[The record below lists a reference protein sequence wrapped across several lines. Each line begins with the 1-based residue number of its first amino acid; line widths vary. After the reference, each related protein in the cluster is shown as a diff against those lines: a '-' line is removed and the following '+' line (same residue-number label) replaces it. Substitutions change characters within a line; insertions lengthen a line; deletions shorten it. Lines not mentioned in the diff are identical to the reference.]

1 MPGYG
6 YLVDGSVKSQISALR
21 FILHH
26 CGVSSIRLIPRD
38 SQALIAGFLR
48 NRLKCGFLRVNYRL
62 LITRPRGPMRPSPR
76 NGLPYGFAMTKQPTL
91 HDVYRAHARIKPLI
105 VETPLLASAELAEK
119 TGAQAIHLKL
129 ECLQNTGA
137 FKVRG
142 AANKILSLS
151 DEEKQKGVITFSTG
165 NHGKAVAYV
174 AGRTGVRAVVCLS
187 EHVAPY
193 RAEMIRKLGA
203 EISIKGDSQ
212 DEAEKNYRQL
222 AASRQL
228 VPVVPFDDP
237 MVIAGQGTI
246 ALDMLAALPDTDVLL
261 VQLSGGGL
269 LAGIALAAKSIN
281 PDIHVVGIS
290 LQRSPAMLESLKAGI
305 PVQVEEKDSIADS
318 LLGGIGTDNR
328 YTLPLVE
335 KYTDEHVL
343 VSEDAVKAG
352 MVYLFETHR
361 TIAEGAAAVGVGALL
376 SGRIDVA
383 GKRVATVI
391 TGASVESASYLSII
405 QSQLE
410 RGTGR

>member
-1 MPGYG
+1 
-6 YLVDGSVKSQISALR
+6 
-21 FILHH
+21 
-26 CGVSSIRLIPRD
+26 
-38 SQALIAGFLR
+38 
-48 NRLKCGFLRVNYRL
+48 
-62 LITRPRGPMRPSPR
+62 MRPSPR

-119 TGAQAIHLKL
+119 TGAQAVHLKL

-343 VSEDAVKAG
+343 VSEEAVKAG